1 MAAIVEPETTG
12 QITALPSHG
21 QALVYCRVSTKGQE
35 QDGTSLDSQEAACV
49 REVQALGYALGRVT
63 KEIYSG
69 AELWDRPLLARDRV
83 DLKAGQFQ
91 ALVTYSTDRLSRDP
105 IHLAIIAEECERS
118 GCALIFVTEPLDTS
132 DEGKLLAYVKGY
144 ANKKEREKIRERSLR
159 GKHQRALNGKV
170 HNVGPELYGY
180 RRDRARGV
188 RLVDAPQAA
197 VIRRI
202 FDLVAVE
209 HWSYYRIAAQ
219 FTAEGIPT
227 PGAALL
233 AARDPER
240 NPVEWKAD
248 TVMRIVRNPVYKGE
262 ATIWQW
268 KSQPLPPDRRLPSGR
283 ISKSQRSYRLV
294 ARPPEEQVRLPEGV
308 VPAIVSAEVW
318 QDAQDAVQR
327 QCGDHTRNEH
337 LPYLLRGRI
346 ACTQEGC
353 DGRKMWASWRRRAGR
368 NPASGKVRM
377 YRCRHS
383 VDAANIEAWAW
394 GKVGEVLRHPEVI
407 AAEIERR
414 GEEGDDPV
422 LGADLETA
430 RRELAKCERAQAQ
443 LVRRHTEHLMADP
456 AENAFPWELVEREVK
471 RLEGEKARWAAAVR
485 QIEARLAT
493 HRRALAALEG
503 LYTTCA
509 RVGAQLETFGFEQ
522 RRLALEALDVQVR
535 VSATDWTITGWIP
548 IDVPGGDAV
557 VSQASPAR
565 RHRPDR

>member
-1 MAAIVEPETTG
+1 MG
-12 QITALPSHG
+12 QLTAPAERG

-49 REVQALGYALGRVT
+49 REVHVLGYAVGRVT

-69 AELWDRPLLARDRV
+69 AELWDRPLLARDRA

-170 HNVGPELYGY
+170 HNVGPELYGF
-180 RRDRARGV
+180 RRDKARGV
-188 RLVDAPQAA
+188 RIVYEPEAY

-202 FDLVAVE
+202 FVLVAVE
-209 HWSYYRIAAQ
+209 HWSYYRIARQ
-219 FTAEGIPT
+219 LTAEGAPA
-227 PGAALL
+227 PGAAQM
-233 AARDPER
+233 AARDPGR
-240 NPVEWKAD
+240 QVEWKAG

-268 KSQPLPPDRRLPSGR
+268 KVQPLPPDRRLPSGR
-283 ISKSQRSYRLV
+283 ISQSKRSYTLV
-294 ARPPEEQVRLPEGV
+294 ARPADEQVRLPDGA
-308 VPAIVSAEVW
+308 VPAIVSAKLW
-318 QDAQDAVQR
+318 QDAQDAVQQ

-346 ACTQEGC
+346 ICTQAGC
-353 DGRKMWASWRRRAGR
+353 DGRKMWPSWRRRSGHS
-368 NPASGKVRM
+368 PSSGKVRM

-394 GKVGEVLRHPEVI
+394 GKVEEVLRHPEVI

-414 GEEGDDPV
+414 RDEGVDPV

-456 AENAFPWELVEREVK
+456 AENAAGAFPWELVEREVK

-485 QIEARLAT
+485 QIEERLAT
-493 HRRALAALEG
+493 RQRALEDLEG
-503 LYTTCA
+503 LYATCQ
-509 RVGAQLETFGFEQ
+509 RIGAHLETFAFEE

-535 VSATDWTITGWIP
+535 VSATDWTITGRIP
-548 IDVPGGDAV
+548 IDVPNGNAV
-557 VSQASPAR
+557 VSRTSPAQP
-565 RHRPDR
+565 HRPDR